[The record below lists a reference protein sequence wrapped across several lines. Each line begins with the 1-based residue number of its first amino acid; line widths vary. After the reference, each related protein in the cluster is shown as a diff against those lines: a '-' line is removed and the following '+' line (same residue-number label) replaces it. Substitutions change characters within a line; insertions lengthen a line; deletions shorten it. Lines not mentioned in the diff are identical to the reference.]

1 MLRSQADE
9 QERTLKDQEDELNQ
23 RKQELDSL
31 KAEETRLESSL
42 KNSEVYHEELN
53 SNLQETHLLISQVCF
68 KAFLS
73 LSYNVT
79 IVVTILLVGRV
90 A

>member
-9 QERTLKDQEDELNQ
+9 QERTLKDQEDELHQ

-31 KAEETRLESSL
+31 KSEEQRLESSL
-42 KNSEVYHEELN
+42 KNSEIHHEELN
-53 SNLQETHLLISQVCF
+53 SNLQETHLLISQVRY
-68 KAFLS
+68 KD
-73 LSYNVT
+73 
-79 IVVTILLVGRV
+79 LVEFIKTFDIITS

>member
-42 KNSEVYHEELN
+42 KNSEVFHEELN

-68 KAFLS
+68 KAFLN
-73 LSYNVT
+73 LSNVT
-79 IVVTILLVGRV
+79 IVVTLLLVGRV

>member
-68 KAFLS
+68 EAFLN
-73 LSYNVT
+73 LSIT
-79 IVVTILLVGRV
+79 LPLS
-90 A
+90 